1 MTVRKM
7 VGLCVTACLCVSG
20 AAAFVTGCS
29 TDSSKRTAGQYIDD
43 KELSHRVS
51 SALRSDPEYK
61 FSDVD
66 VKVYRGTV
74 ELSGF
79 VTTSAQKRRADDIA
93 RRMQG
98 VTGVE
103 NNISVK
109 PTLSQN
115 P

>member
-7 VGLCVTACLCVSG
+7 VSLCMTACVCVSG

-51 SALRSDPEYK
+51 SALRNDPEYK
-61 FSDVD
+61 FHDVD
-66 VKVYRGTV
+66 VNVYRGTV
-74 ELSGF
+74 QLSGF
-79 VTTSAQKRRADDIA
+79 VSTSAQKRRADAIA
-93 RRMQG
+93 REVQG
-98 VTGVE
+98 ITGVE